1 MVVVFT
7 ILDKMNLWEC
17 YGNLGF
23 FDHRVYDR
31 ATIKFRGVEAD
42 INFNINDYDDD
53 IKQVECESPV

>member
-1 MVVVFT
+1 
-7 ILDKMNLWEC
+7 MNLWEW

-31 ATIKFRGVEAD
+31 ATIKFWGVEAD
-42 INFNINDYDDD
+42 INFNISDYDDD

>member
-1 MVVVFT
+1 MVVDFT

-23 FDHRVYDR
+23 FDHRVYDQ
-31 ATIKFRGVEAD
+31 AAIKFWGVEVD
-42 INFNINDYDDD
+42 INFNISDHDDD